1 MCLALLAIGA
11 HERYAVVVA
20 ANRDEFH
27 ERAAAP
33 ASWWP
38 EGWLAGRDLAAGGTW
53 LGVTRAGRW
62 GLITNVREPGR
73 HDVAAPSRGT
83 LVPSMLAE
91 TAPVLERLERTV
103 AGAMRHNGFNLV
115 AGTCREAHWGSNRT
129 TTPLSLATGVY
140 GLSNAALDTPWP
152 KVVRTKAAL
161 TDWCERGDNDLEPL
175 FGVLGDRAGAPDAEL
190 PATGLTHER
199 ERLLSAPFIVS
210 AEYGTRCSTVLTIG
224 HDGTARFVERSFDAA
239 GRSIGVVDERFR
251 IAG

>member
-11 HERYAVVVA
+11 HERYALVIA

-27 ERAAAP
+27 ERASAP
-33 ASWWP
+33 AAWWP

-73 HDVAAPSRGT
+73 HDVAAPSRGA
-83 LVPSMLAE
+83 LVPSVLAD
-91 TAPVLERLERTV
+91 TAPVSQGLGRTV
-103 AGAMRHNGFNLV
+103 AGGMRHNGFNLV
-115 AGTCREAHWGSNRT
+115 AGTGGEAHWGSNRAAA
-129 TTPLSLATGVY
+129 PLALATGVY

-152 KVVRTKAAL
+152 KVVRTKTAL
-161 TDWCERGDNDLEPL
+161 ADWCERGDTDVEPL
-175 FGVLGDRAGAPDAEL
+175 FELLGDRAGAPDAEL
-190 PATGLTHER
+190 PATGLTRER

-239 GRSIGVVDERFR
+239 GRPTGVVDERFR